1 MTPSFGEAPEAGWV
15 LAAWAH
21 GKGFAT
27 EAMRAAHAWSDAH
40 LERAAHTVCMI
51 APPNTA
57 SIGVAIKCGYV
68 DDGRATYKGSED
80 RLFRRARRER
90 LVP

>member
-1 MTPSFGEAPEAGWV
+1 
-15 LAAWAH
+15 
-21 GKGFAT
+21 
-27 EAMRAAHAWSDAH
+27 
-40 LERAAHTVCMI
+40 MI